1 MADEKTATELVLPDV
16 LREHRDE
23 ILDALKIHVPIL
35 WEEGSAFMPADQ
47 AAKIGAILVDAI
59 HEKLGKARIGYL
71 FKEKM
76 SAGVDRTKLGHA
88 EKVGG
93 KLEYFAN
100 IDFLIVLNWT
110 TYQYLPDFAKIA
122 LIDHE
127 LCHCTIEETEKGD
140 EVPTLLHHDVE
151 EFGAIVSRWG
161 LWKRDVAA
169 FARIVQK
176 APAAQIDFFGENG
189 Q

>member
-1 MADEKTATELVLPDV
+1 MAKEATTELVLPDV

-35 WEEGSAFMPADQ
+35 WDEEQSFMPAEQ
-47 AAKIGAILVDAI
+47 PAKLGAILVDAI
-59 HEKLGKARIGYL
+59 HDKLGKARIGYV

-76 SAGVDRTKLGHA
+76 TAGGDRVKLGHA
-88 EKVGG
+88 ERVGA

-100 IDFLIVLNWT
+100 VDFLIVINWT
-110 TYQYLPDFAKIA
+110 TWQHLPDFAKLA
-122 LIDHE
+122 LVDHE
-127 LCHCTIEETEKGD
+127 LCHCTIEETDKGD
-140 EVPTLLHHDVE
+140 EIPTLLHHDVE

-169 FARIVQK
+169 FARIVKK
-176 APAAQIDFFGENG
+176 APAAQIDFFSENG